1 VVSQADDKRIKVEAY
16 LAVVISIKV
25 DALALALVYPQ
36 IDVLTIALID
46 QMV

>member
-25 DALALALVYPQ
+25 KVYSVPQ